1 MATDTLT
8 QTTKTQVPE
17 YISDRQQQVLNQLY
31 GVKQVGNEFL
41 PDGTTPNPD
50 YVAPKQGILQAGQN
64 IPQQLTAGL
73 SPAQT
78 QAMQM
83 QQQGIGAYQPYLD
96 AATQTQ
102 AGAIDTVGRG
112 VESIGQMQMGP
123 DAYKQYMDPYQQNVT
138 NEALKEIDRQS
149 QMAGNQL
156 AGKAVQAGAF
166 GGSRFGLQQSEL
178 ARNTSD
184 MRSRR
189 IFEDLS
195 RNYQQAQGASRADNQ
210 QRIQQGAA
218 FGQLGQLTS
227 GIGGAM
233 AGLGGQAQG
242 MGMQDV
248 SSTLGI
254 GGLQQQQLQKQS
266 DVGYQNQ
273 LNQMMEPYRR
283 LSFGSQSLQQLTPGA
298 GTTQQTISPV
308 PQGNPYLQAA
318 GTVGSMGV
326 GLGALMG
333 RT

>member
-1 MATDTLT
+1 MVT
-8 QTTKTQVPE
+8 QTSIDVKQFPKWIEEPQQQLLNSIYGVTDPSTGVRAPGLIDQATTVP
-17 YISDRQQQVLNQLY
+17 QQQV
-31 GVKQVGNEFL
+31 
-41 PDGTTPNPD
+41 
-50 YVAPKQGILQAGQN
+50 QGFTQ
-64 IPQQLTAGL
+64 PQTDAFAL
-73 SPAQT
+73 AQK
-78 QAMQM
+78 
-83 QQQGIGAYQPYLD
+83 GIGGFQPYLQSGLGQQFG
-96 AATQTQ
+96 AAGTMGQ
-102 AGAIDTVGRG
+102 G
-112 VESIGQMQMGP
+112 VQSLQGMNFDP
-123 DAYKQYMDPYQQNVT
+123 SNVSQYMDPYQQNVT
-138 NEALKEIDRQS
+138 DEALKEIDRQS

-156 AGKAVQAGAF
+156 AGKAVGAGAF
-166 GGSRFGLQQSEL
+166 GGSRYGLQQSEL

-184 MRSRR
+184 LKSRR

-195 RNYQQAQGASRADNQ
+195 RNFQQARGASQAANQ

-227 GIGGAM
+227 GIGGQM

-283 LSFGSQSLQQLTPGA
+283 LSFGTQSLQQLTPGA

-318 GTVGSMGV
+318 GAVGSIGT
-326 GLGALMG
+326 GLGALIG
-333 RT
+333 N